1 MLIIDAKITLV
12 HGQISIVDGE
22 IGEIRICVG
31 SIPLFRVKS
40 HQFLLAKIPP
50 VPPGAYR

>member
-31 SIPLFRVKS
+31 SIPLFLVKS
-40 HQFLLAKIPP
+40 HQFFVGENPTSSTWRL
-50 VPPGAYR
+50 